1 MGNNMVTSDLR
12 NIRGAD
18 TNSLLR
24 MYDRANEVFHT
35 SLLEV
40 ERARAAKTIQRLVK
54 ELDKRKVSFRPGHE
68 KTGV

>member
-1 MGNNMVTSDLR
+1 MSNNMVTSDLQ

-18 TNSLLR
+18 SNSLLR
-24 MYDRANEVFHT
+24 MYDRANLALHT
-35 SLLEV
+35 SPSQL